1 LNSTTCFN
9 GEDKGL
15 TMQRSIAIV
24 GAPSSIGIR
33 PYDSGEARQ
42 LDRAPG
48 VLRDLRLV
56 QRLGASDL
64 GDVIPPAYRDY
75 VRPAGRPRNETDV
88 AAYCR
93 ALSER
98 VQAATSGGG
107 FAVVLGGDC
116 SIVLGSLLGV
126 RRSAQGPVGLAY
138 VDGHADFGT
147 PEESR
152 TGSVAS
158 MCLALAVGRGE
169 TPLARLAGDG
179 PLVDGKDV
187 VLIGRRDAAEPWYGH
202 AALAASPILDI
213 PGAALSDRG
222 VADVA
227 AAALLALTSSGPGE
241 EPHGFWIHLDA
252 DVINPTVMPAVD
264 SPEPGGPT
272 IDEIVELLTPLV
284 RHPRALGLELTIYD
298 PGLDPDRSCATRL
311 VTLLE
316 NLLLGAGSLNGRAA

>member
-1 LNSTTCFN
+1 MVKIK
-9 GEDKGL
+9 DL

-48 VLRDLRLV
+48 VFRDLGLV
-56 QRLGASDL
+56 QRLRASDL

-75 VRPAGRPRNETDV
+75 VRPAGRPRNEADV

-98 VQAATSGGG
+98 VEGASRSGR

-116 SIVLGSLLGV
+116 SIVLGSLRGA
-126 RRSAQGPVGLAY
+126 RRCSQGPVGLVY

-169 TPLARLAGDG
+169 TPLARLAGDR
-179 PLVDGKDV
+179 PLVQGKHV
-187 VLIGRRDAAEPWYGH
+187 VLIGRRDAAQPWYGH
-202 AALAASPILDI
+202 AALAASSILDI
-213 PGAALSDRG
+213 PGAALSNRG

-227 AAALLALTSSGPGE
+227 TATLLALTSSRSGE

-252 DVINPTVMPAVD
+252 DVINPTEMPAVD

-272 IDEIVELLTPLV
+272 IEEVVELLAPLV
-284 RHPRALGLELTIYD
+284 RHPRAVGLELTIYD

-311 VTLLE
+311 VSLLE
-316 NLLLGAGSLNGRAA
+316 HLLAGVGSLDGRAA